1 MSKRAPAL
9 GRKVKPGPITHLR
22 SRREENWNGMHGPW
36 CRCGDFPMERM
47 PPEIP
52 VMSTATIPFERRDG

>member
-9 GRKVKPGPITHLR
+9 GRKVKPGPVTHLPP
-22 SRREENWNGMHGPW
+22 RRPENWNGMHGPA

-47 PPEIP
+47 PPGIP
-52 VMSTATIPFERRDG
+52 VMPTRMIPLEPRDG